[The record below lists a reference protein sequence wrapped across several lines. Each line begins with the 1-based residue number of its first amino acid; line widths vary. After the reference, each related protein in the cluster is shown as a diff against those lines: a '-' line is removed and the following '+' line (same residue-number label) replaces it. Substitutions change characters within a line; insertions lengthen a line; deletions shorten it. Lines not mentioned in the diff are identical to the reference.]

1 MSSPLV
7 VLGGMFD
14 PVHKGHVSAADYA
27 LEFLS
32 AHRLKMVPC
41 HRPNHKAIPDTRA
54 EHRLAMLEIAT
65 AGHSQIEIDTIE
77 LQVDRVSYTVD
88 TLTQYRKQHE
98 TIVFVLGVDSFN
110 SLPQW
115 HEWQQIFELCHLLV
129 LARPGAILSDATLAA
144 VQGGERKVETA
155 EKMLSSSQGRFIYCE
170 NFEFDMA
177 SSQIR
182 KKLARGEDV
191 TAQLDPAVIEYI
203 HENNLYQD

>member
-1 MSSPLV
+1 M
-7 VLGGMFD
+7 
-14 PVHKGHVSAADYA
+14 
-27 LEFLS
+27 
-32 AHRLKMVPC
+32 
-41 HRPNHKAIPDTRA
+41 PDTRA
-54 EHRLAMLEIAT
+54 VHRLAMLEVAT
-65 AGHSQIEIDTIE
+65 AVHPQIEIDTIE

-88 TLTQYRKQHE
+88 TLTQFKKQHE

-144 VQGGERKVETA
+144 VQGGERRVETA
-155 EKMLSSSQGRFIYCE
+155 EQMLSSSQGRFVYCE

-191 TAQLDPAVIEYI
+191 TAELDTAVIEYI
-203 HENNLYQD
+203 NENNLYQD